1 MFFYAPPK
9 NPYIED
15 FFTLHEPKL
24 LKIFG
29 TPSSVVVQLGIHV
42 SVEPQPVTFPKIG
55 IVKMLLYQFL
65 EQGNTTRHA
74 ARHASSGFPFNALSC
89 YIKLEI
95 LLLCA
100 CVHLSATRHATQS
113 FSCGHA
119 PPMLVNNPCQS
130 IRQDGATDSVVLHV

>member
-42 SVEPQPVTFPKIG
+42 SGT
-55 IVKMLLYQFL
+55 
-65 EQGNTTRHA
+65 TTRHVSKNWYSKNA
-74 ARHASSGFPFNALSC
+74 FVPIFGTGQHNTARHGTLVSGFPFNALSC